1 MRIEE
6 LLRAGHSLKEFS
18 TFGIGGPI
26 RFYLEA
32 TQIAQIEEAIEWASG
47 QKIPY
52 FILGKGSNCLFDDQ
66 GFAGLVI
73 HNKIDFCDF
82 DGCRV
87 YVGAG
92 YSFSLLGTQTA
103 KRGLSGLEFASGIP
117 GSVGGAVYMNAGA
130 NGQETCQALEEI
142 LYLDPSFGKKIIAR
156 EQLTFG
162 HRTSSFQSMRGVILS
177 ARFILRQNP
186 DARKIQLDYINR
198 RLMSQPYSEKSAGC
212 VFRNPSMG
220 LSAGLLIDQCGL
232 KGLRCGGAEVS
243 KIHANFIVNVSQ
255 ATSADVITLID
266 QVQRQVYEKT
276 KVWLEPEVR
285 LVAMNEE

>member
-6 LLRAGHSLKEFS
+6 LLQSGRSLKELS

-32 TQIAQIEEAIEWASG
+32 SQIAHIEQAIEWALV

-52 FILGKGSNCLFDDQ
+52 FILGKGSNSLFDDQ
-66 GFAGLVI
+66 GFDGLVI
-73 HNKIDFCDF
+73 HNTIDFCNV

-87 YVGAG
+87 YAGAG

-103 KRGLSGLEFASGIP
+103 KQGLSGLEFAAGIP

-130 NGQETCQALEEI
+130 NGQETAQALEKV
-142 LYLDPSFGKKIIAR
+142 LYFDPSAGEKSIFR

-162 HRTSSFQSMRGVILS
+162 HRISSFQSMGGVIL
-177 ARFILRQNP
+177 AAHFILTEKD
-186 DARKIQLDYINR
+186 DARKTQLAYLNDR
-198 RLMSQPYSEKSAGC
+198 MTSQPYKERSAGC
-212 VFRNPSMG
+212 AFRNPSKD
-220 LSAGLLIDQCGL
+220 LSAGALIDQCGL
-232 KGLRCGGAEVS
+232 KGLKCGGAEVS
-243 KIHANFIVNVSQ
+243 RIHANFIVNVSD
-255 ATSADVITLID
+255 ASSRDVMTLIG

-276 KVWLEPEVR
+276 RIWLEPEVR
-285 LVAMNEE
+285 LVSFK